1 MIGIISHVKE
11 LKEQIFYKIEVKK
24 GQKGSQ
30 ILTGF

>member
-11 LKEQIFYKIEVKK
+11 LKEQIFQRIEIKK

-30 ILTGF
+30 ILTVI